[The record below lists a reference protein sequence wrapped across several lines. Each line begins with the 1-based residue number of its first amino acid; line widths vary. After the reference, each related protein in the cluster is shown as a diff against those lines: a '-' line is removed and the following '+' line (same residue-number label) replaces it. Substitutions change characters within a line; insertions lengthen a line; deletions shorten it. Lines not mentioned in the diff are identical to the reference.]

1 MRVVFPRTP
10 LFFDMCPVGKLEI
23 VKSVVKWLMAVSAR
37 MACQFSKEGKYF
49 AQITP
54 EGKLKVWNTLSN
66 TFEQEF
72 TPDFHLTSPCTC
84 LHFIS
89 SASKPGSPRKKKR
102 RESLKESN
110 VCIALGTSNGHLLV
124 YSLVKGD
131 LEFTIDSTTSQSIN
145 CLSSKNDEF
154 VYSGA
159 DTHVIVW
166 NLTKRNVNTKWIAG
180 NDKIYAILLTPLGDK
195 LLTASK
201 SIKLWDVESKEVLKT
216 FTGHSSPVTMLE
228 YINAGNAYVVS
239 GSKGDRLLSCWNLNE
254 DGKNAVA
261 SFLMEDI
268 VNNLSVFVDHEG
280 ASHMAATARS
290 GVVHVYQH
298 TLNGKRSN
306 KPIKPKTTIQIVSD
320 SGTKDVNPIHI
331 TASAYRSADTLC
343 ICYGSSI
350 VQTFEEITISSYKKV
365 QCLLREDIYKKPVCN
380 KENQVS
386 KVRTPVVGNDVHYL
400 TQTSSSA
407 PSKRKNDGQQE
418 VPMEKRLENLMVNE
432 EDSSSKVPKA
442 NNLAQLLIQGLHSKD
457 KNILRTVLFKKDE
470 QLVKN
475 TIRKIP
481 LSLITPLFEE
491 LSRLIQGKTL
501 SRQIGLMWLKNLI
514 LIHSG
519 VLLAN
524 PDLSSFFGEAL
535 GSIEAG
541 LALQNPRNKLMGR
554 LELLISQINHNT
566 SQHDEDNEA
575 VLVFNDKVSSDSE
588 NEAMEFEAHSSSEND
603 WEEEDSEENEK
614 MD

>member
-1 MRVVFPRTP
+1 
-10 LFFDMCPVGKLEI
+10 
-23 VKSVVKWLMAVSAR
+23 MAVSAR
-37 MACQFSKEGKYF
+37 MACQFSKDGKYF
-49 AQITP
+49 AQITS

-89 SASKPGSPRKKKR
+89 SEAASKSGSPRKKKR
-102 RESLKESN
+102 KESLGESN
-110 VCIALGTSNGHLLV
+110 TCVALGTSNGRLLL

-131 LEFTIDSTTSQSIN
+131 LEYIVDSATSQSVN
-145 CLSSKNDEF
+145 CLSSITNEF

-166 NLTKRNVNTKWIAG
+166 NLSKRNVSSKWNAG

-201 SIKLWDVESKEVLKT
+201 SIKLWDVKSKEVLKT

-228 YINAGNAYVVS
+228 YINPRSDAADAYVVS
-239 GSKGDRLLSCWNLNE
+239 GSKGDRLLSCWNLNDSV

-268 VNNLSVFVDHEG
+268 VNNLSIFVDHDG
-280 ASHMAATARS
+280 SSRMAATVRS
-290 GVVHVYQH
+290 GVVHIYHH
-298 TLNGKRSN
+298 TLNGKKSN

-320 SGTKDVNPIHI
+320 SGTKDAVNPIYI
-331 TASAYRSADTLC
+331 TAAAYRSAETLC
-343 ICYGSSI
+343 ICYGSAV
-350 VQTFEEITISSYKKV
+350 VQTFEDITISSYKKV
-365 QCLLREDIYKKPVCN
+365 QCLLREDIHKKTVS
-380 KENQVS
+380 KENQVT

-400 TQTSSSA
+400 TTQTSSA

-442 NNLAQLLIQGLHSKD
+442 NNAAQLLIQGLHSKD

-470 QLVKN
+470 QLIKN
-475 TIRKIP
+475 TIKRIP

-491 LSRLIQGKTL
+491 LTKLIQGKTL
-501 SRQIGLMWLKNLI
+501 SRQVGLTWLKNLI

-519 VLLAN
+519 LLLSN

-541 LALQNPRNKLMGR
+541 LALQSPRNKLMGR
-554 LELLISQINHNT
+554 LELLIAQINHT
-566 SQHDEDNEA
+566 PQQDSHDNEA
-575 VLVFNDKVSSDSE
+575 LLVFNDKASSDSE
-588 NEAMEFEAHSSSEND
+588 NEGMEFEAHSSSENE
-603 WEEEDSEENEK
+603 WEEEDSEGGDNENEK
-614 MD
+614 VDESDYENDDGSDEPMSS